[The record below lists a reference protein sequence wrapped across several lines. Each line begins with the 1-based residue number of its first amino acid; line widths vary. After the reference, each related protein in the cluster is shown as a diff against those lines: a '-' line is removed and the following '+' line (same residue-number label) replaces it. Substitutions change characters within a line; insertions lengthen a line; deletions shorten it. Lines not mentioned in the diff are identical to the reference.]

1 VIRGRHAMQ
10 DDTVIGAPG
19 GRAVDF
25 AEARGVAD

>member
-1 VIRGRHAMQ
+1 MQ